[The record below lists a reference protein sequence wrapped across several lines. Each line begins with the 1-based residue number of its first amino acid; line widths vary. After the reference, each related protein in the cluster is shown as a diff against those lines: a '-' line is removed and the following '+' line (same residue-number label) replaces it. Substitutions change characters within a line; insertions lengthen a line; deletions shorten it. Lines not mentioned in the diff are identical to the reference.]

1 MKEAMASAVEV
12 VNAVESSINLL
23 LPKVS
28 NGCYIHM
35 IYLLVVTGNG
45 YKK

>member
-23 LPKVS
+23 LPKVN
-28 NGCYIHM
+28 NGWMLYTHD
-35 IYLLVVTGNG
+35 LFFSGNR
-45 YKK
+45 

>member
-28 NGCYIHM
+28 NGCYMHM
-35 IYLLVVTGNG
+35 IYFFSGNG
-45 YKK
+45 